1 MGLQP
6 IQSEEEYQK
15 ATARIIELFNAEA
28 GTAEEEEL
36 EQLLELVSEYEE
48 EYGEEDE
55 DEESQEG
62 EA

>member
-6 IQSEEEYQK
+6 LQSEEEYQK

-36 EQLLELVSEYEE
+36 EKLLEQVTDYEE
-48 EYGEEDE
+48 AHGIEAEDGEE
-55 DEESQEG
+55 EEV
-62 EA
+62 

>member
-6 IQSEEEYQK
+6 LQSEEEYQK

-48 EYGEEDE
+48 EHEEEEDE
-55 DEESQEG
+55 DSEE

>member
-6 IQSEEEYQK
+6 LQSEEEYQK

-36 EQLLELVSEYEE
+36 EKLLEQVTDYEE
-48 EYGEEDE
+48 EHGIEAEEDE
-55 DEESQEG
+55 EEEV
-62 EA
+62 

>member
-1 MGLQP
+1 MGMQP
-6 IQSEEEYQK
+6 LQSEEEYQK

-48 EYGEEDE
+48 EYGEEEDE
-55 DEESQEG
+55 DEE

>member
-1 MGLQP
+1 MQP
-6 IQSEEEYQK
+6 LQSEEEYQK

-48 EYGEEDE
+48 EYGEEEDE
-55 DEESQEG
+55 DEE